1 MKQLVGCLT
10 QNDDYIVG
18 RYRWVWDVS
27 PSHIVYFVCPLVY
40 AKMTKIAIRTAWV
53 ALFIC
58 GVVFAYGHGY
68 KSGRNAQLDF
78 EDVLKIAKSQFT
90 CKMEKK

>member
-1 MKQLVGCLT
+1 
-10 QNDDYIVG
+10 
-18 RYRWVWDVS
+18 
-27 PSHIVYFVCPLVY
+27 
-40 AKMTKIAIRTAWV
+40 MTKLAIRTAWV

-58 GVVFAYGHGY
+58 GLVFAYGHGY
-68 KSGRNAQLDF
+68 KQGRNAQLSF

>member
-1 MKQLVGCLT
+1 MKQPVGCLT

-18 RYRWVWDVS
+18 SIGRYWNVGF
-27 PSHIVYFVCPLVY
+27 SHLVYFVCPLVY

-53 ALFIC
+53 ALFIVL
-58 GVVFAYGHGY
+58 VVLAYGHGY

-78 EDVLKIAKSQFT
+78 ADVLKIAKSQFT
-90 CKMEKK
+90 CTMENK

>member
-1 MKQLVGCLT
+1 MV
-10 QNDDYIVG
+10 D
-18 RYRWVWDVS
+18 
-27 PSHIVYFVCPLVY
+27 
-40 AKMTKIAIRTAWV
+40 TKISAVAIKTAWV
-53 ALFIC
+53 ALFIV

-78 EDVLKIAKSQFT
+78 EDALKIAKSQFT